1 MSIITDIILIAVF
14 FLCIFLGWK
23 KGFVKTLSGF
33 VAYIVSFI
41 LANALDDLVAP
52 LVRKLPFISNM
63 ITEGAADVGLTSDMT
78 FLDKMNSIMKFF
90 ANDMISNGNSE
101 ATQAAVKNY
110 MAEILI
116 AVIAFAAVFVVSLI
130 VLKVLLRVFDSIIKK
145 IPVIKQANGLLGAIV
160 GLFNGFV
167 WTWVISNVF
176 VKFLIPV
183 LNQSNPD
190 FFALEI
196 AESFI
201 VKFFTTINP
210 ITYLFWLINWI
221 SSI

>member
-1 MSIITDIILIAVF
+1 MSIITSLILIAVF
-14 FLCIFLGWK
+14 IFCIFWGWK
-23 KGFVKTLSGF
+23 KGFVKALSGF
-33 VAYIVSFI
+33 LTYILSFI

-52 LVRKLPFISNM
+52 LIRKIPFISNM
-63 ITEGAADVGLTSDMT
+63 ITEGAADIGLTADMT
-78 FLDKMNSIMKFF
+78 FLDKMNTIMKFF
-90 ANDMISNGNSE
+90 ANDMISNGNAE
-101 ATQAAVKNY
+101 ATQSVVKNY
-110 MAEILI
+110 VAEILI
-116 AVIAFAAVFVVSLI
+116 SVIAFVAVFVVSVI
-130 VLKVLLRVFDSIIKK
+130 VLKILFRVFDSLIKK
-145 IPVIKQANGLLGAIV
+145 IPVVKQANGLLGAIV

-183 LNQSNPD
+183 LNHFNPD

-210 ITYLFWLINWI
+210 ITYLFWLINLI
-221 SSI
+221 S

>member
-78 FLDKMNSIMKFF
+78 FL
-90 ANDMISNGNSE
+90 
-101 ATQAAVKNY
+101 VH
-110 MAEILI
+110 
-116 AVIAFAAVFVVSLI
+116 
-130 VLKVLLRVFDSIIKK
+130 
-145 IPVIKQANGLLGAIV
+145 
-160 GLFNGFV
+160 
-167 WTWVISNVF
+167 
-176 VKFLIPV
+176 
-183 LNQSNPD
+183 
-190 FFALEI
+190 
-196 AESFI
+196 
-201 VKFFTTINP
+201 
-210 ITYLFWLINWI
+210 
-221 SSI
+221 